1 MAHVSLRMPVL
12 TLGLAAAIGASA
24 VSPTVRQEALDSL
37 ISDTHVIN
45 IGGKNYTKTQVDS
58 IRSLIEN
65 FYIDQFRN
73 YQDPAAP
80 YFMFMSHDANMAMG
94 VGGVVRMRAYF
105 DPGNSMPGAAFT
117 PFNVPIGDTPL
128 NRNHFGTTPSG
139 TSLFMRVLGRNSR
152 IGSYQL
158 YIQAKFNGYQ
168 GRDFKLSKAY
178 ATVNDWTVGYTTSTF
193 SDGMAIA
200 PTVDANGSTMSM
212 DFSALL
218 VRWMH
223 TFKKSGVTVAASVE
237 TPDNMEI
244 QSDGVNTAKRSSSVP
259 NFAAMVQYAWAPD
272 QHVRLSA
279 ITRFLPYR
287 DMINGKNHSPV
298 GYGFQLSTVVNPTR
312 ALTVYA
318 IGNIGR
324 SYSNV
329 GGDFLLGE
337 YDLVENPDAP
347 GSLRTIP
354 GFSYFLGL
362 GYHFSHKLSMSMT
375 FGQSRS
381 LLSAPREAD
390 GYKYGLYGA
399 ANVFYNVTPRIT
411 IGAEANF
418 GRRQNF
424 DGAHAWA
431 RRIGAMCQFSF

>member
-1 MAHVSLRMPVL
+1 MRHIRRRLF
-12 TLGLAAAIGASA
+12 TLAAVFAALSASA
-24 VSPTVRQEALDSL
+24 TSPSSRQDMIDSL
-37 ISDTHVIN
+37 VVNHHLMIM
-45 IGGKNYTKTQVDS
+45 GGNQKSRPDKDS
-58 IRSLIEN
+58 IRSLIET
-65 FYIDQFRN
+65 FYYDQFKN

-80 YFMFMSHDANMAMG
+80 YFLFMSHDANMAMG
-94 VGGVVRMRAYF
+94 VGGVVRMRAYY

-117 PFNVPIGDTPL
+117 PYDVPMSETPL

-139 TSLFMRVLGRNSR
+139 TSLFLRVLGRNSR

-158 YIQAKFNGYQ
+158 YIQAKFNGYE

-178 ATVNDWTVGYTTSTF
+178 ATLNDWTVGYATSTF
-193 SDGMAIA
+193 SDGSAIA

-223 TFKKSGVTVAASVE
+223 TFKRSGITVAASVE
-237 TPDNMEI
+237 TPQQTI
-244 QSDGVNTAKRSSSVP
+244 QTDDYVASRSSTFP
-259 NFAAMVQYAWAPD
+259 NLAAMIQYEWAKD
-272 QHVRLSA
+272 QHVRLST
-279 ITRFLPYR
+279 ITRVLPYR
-287 DMINGKNHSPV
+287 DLANNTNHSPM
-298 GYGFQLSTVVNPTR
+298 GYGFQLSAVGNPV
-312 ALTVYA
+312 ASLTLYA

-329 GGDFLLGE
+329 GGDFLMGQ

-347 GSLRTIP
+347 GRLRTVP
-354 GFSYFLGL
+354 SWSYFLGAS
-362 GYHFSHKLSMSMT
+362 YYFSHKLMASVT
-375 FGQSRS
+375 FGQARNMT
-381 LLSAPREAD
+381 SAPREAD

-399 ANVFYNVTPRIT
+399 ANIFYYVTPRIS

>member
-1 MAHVSLRMPVL
+1 MAHVSYRLPMAVF
-12 TLGLAAAIGASA
+12 GLAAALGASA
-24 VSPTVRQEALDSL
+24 TSPTLRQEARDSL
-37 ISDTHVIN
+37 ISDHHVMM
-45 IGGKNYTKTQVDS
+45 IGKDGEDNPSNDS
-58 IRSLIEN
+58 IRSMIEN

-94 VGGVVRMRAYF
+94 VGGVVRMRAYY
-105 DPGNSMPGAAFT
+105 DPGNSMPAAAFT
-117 PFNVPIGDTPL
+117 PYNVPIGDTPL

-139 TSLFMRVLGRNSR
+139 TSLFLRVLGRNSR

-178 ATVNDWTVGYTTSTF
+178 ATVNDWTVGYATSTF

-223 TFKKSGVTVAASVE
+223 TFKKSDITIAASVE
-237 TPDNMEI
+237 TPEMTL
-244 QSDGVNTAKRSSSVP
+244 QTDGVSSASRSSTMP
-259 NFAAMVQYAWAPD
+259 NLAAMVQYQWAPD

-287 DMINGKNHSPV
+287 DLVNGRNHTPV
-298 GYGFQLSTVVNPTR
+298 GYGLQLSTVVCPTR
-312 ALTVYA
+312 ALTLYG

-337 YDLVENPDAP
+337 YDLVENPDCP
-347 GSLRTIP
+347 GRLRTVP
-354 GFSYFLGL
+354 GFSYFLGV
-362 GYHFSHKLSMSMT
+362 GYHFSYKVSMSMT
-375 FGQSRS
+375 FGQSRN

-399 ANVFYNVTPRIT
+399 ANIFYNVTPRIT

-424 DGAHAWA
+424 NGAHAWA
-431 RRIGAMCQFSF
+431 RRVGAMCQFSF

>member
-1 MAHVSLRMPVL
+1 M
-12 TLGLAAAIGASA
+12 
-24 VSPTVRQEALDSL
+24 
-37 ISDTHVIN
+37 ISDHHVVM
-45 IGGKNYTKTQVDS
+45 IGGNDETGPLPDS

-65 FYIDQFRN
+65 FYINQFRN

-80 YFMFMSHDANMAMG
+80 YFLFMSQDANMAMG

-105 DPGNSMPGAAFT
+105 DLGNSMPGAAFT
-117 PFNVPIGDTPL
+117 PYNVPVGDTPL

-139 TSLFMRVLGRNSR
+139 TSLFLRVLGRNTK

-158 YIQAKFNGYQ
+158 YILAKFNGYE

-178 ATVNDWTVGYTTSTF
+178 AAINDWIVGYTSSTF

-200 PTVDANGSTMSM
+200 PTVDANGSMITM

-218 VRWMH
+218 VRWEH
-223 TFKKSGVTVAASVE
+223 TFKGSGIMVAASVE
-237 TPDNMEI
+237 TPQMTL
-244 QSDGVNTAKRSSSVP
+244 QTDGVTTASRSVSMP
-259 NFAAMVQYAWAPD
+259 NLAAMVQYQWSAD

-279 ITRFLPYR
+279 ITRSLPYR
-287 DMINGKNHSPV
+287 DLVNGRNHSPL
-298 GYGFQLSTVVNPTR
+298 GYGLQLSAVVNPVR
-312 ALTVYA
+312 SLTVYA
-318 IGNIGR
+318 IGSIGR
-324 SYSNV
+324 SYTNV
-329 GGDFLLGE
+329 GGDFLLGK
-337 YDLVENPDAP
+337 YDLVEDPDVP
-347 GSLRTIP
+347 GHLRTVP

-362 GYHFSHKLSMSMT
+362 GYHFSHKLSVSMT
-375 FGQSRS
+375 FGQSRN

-411 IGAEANF
+411 LGAEANF

-424 DGAHAWA
+424 DNAHAWA

>member
-1 MAHVSLRMPVL
+1 MDTISRRLLGL
-12 TLGLAAAIGASA
+12 TLGAAALSVSA
-24 VSPTVRQEALDSL
+24 ASPTVRQEAQDSL
-37 ISDTHVIN
+37 VADHHVMI
-45 IGGKNYTKTQVDS
+45 IGGNEAQKPSSDS

-80 YFMFMSHDANMAMG
+80 YFLFMSHDANMAMG
-94 VGGVVRMRAYF
+94 VGGVVRMRAYY
-105 DPGNSMPGAAFT
+105 DPGNSMPGASFT
-117 PFNVPIGDTPL
+117 PYNVPMGDTPL

-139 TSLFMRVLGRNSR
+139 TSLFLRVLGRNSR

-178 ATVNDWTVGYTTSTF
+178 ATINDWTVGYATSTF
-193 SDGMAIA
+193 SDGSAIA

-223 TFKKSGVTVAASVE
+223 QFKSGVTLAASVE
-237 TPDNMEI
+237 TPEMTI
-244 QSDGVNTAKRSSSVP
+244 QSDGTTVAGRSATVP
-259 NFAAMVQYAWAPD
+259 NFAAMVQYQWAKD

-279 ITRFLPYR
+279 ITRVLPYR
-287 DMINGKNHSPV
+287 DLVNGTNHSPM
-298 GYGFQLSTVVNPTR
+298 GYGLQLSTVFNPVSP
-312 ALTVYA
+312 LTVYA

-329 GGDFLLGE
+329 GGDFLMGQ
-337 YDLVENPDAP
+337 YDLVENLDSP
-347 GSLRTIP
+347 GRLRTVP
-354 GFSYFLGL
+354 SWSYFLGL
-362 GYHFSHKLSMSMT
+362 GYHFSHKVSASVT
-375 FGQSRS
+375 FGQARNMT
-381 LLSAPREAD
+381 SAPRAAD

-399 ANVFYNVTPRIT
+399 ANVFYNITPRIT
-411 IGAEANF
+411 VGAEANF

-424 DGAHAWA
+424 DGDHAWA
-431 RRIGAMCQFSF
+431 RRVGAMCQFSF

>member
-1 MAHVSLRMPVL
+1 MKHLLRQTLAISLGIAALNVS
-12 TLGLAAAIGASA
+12 AATPS
-24 VSPTVRQEALDSL
+24 SRQEVLDSL
-37 ISDTHVIN
+37 ISDHHI
-45 IGGKNYTKTQVDS
+45 IMMGGGETEKPGNDS

-94 VGGVVRMRAYF
+94 VGGVVRMRMYF

-117 PFNVPIGDTPL
+117 PYNVPVGDTPL
-128 NRNHFGTTPSG
+128 NRNHVGTTPSG
-139 TSLFMRVLGRNSR
+139 TSLFFRVLGRNSR

-193 SDGMAIA
+193 SDGSAIA

-223 TFKKSGVTVAASVE
+223 TFRRSGITVAASVE
-237 TPDNMEI
+237 TPEM
-244 QSDGVNTAKRSSSVP
+244 SLPGDGTTVAARSTTLP
-259 NFAAMVQYAWAPD
+259 NLAAMVQYQWAD
-272 QHVRLSA
+272 NQHVRLAA

-287 DMINGKNHSPV
+287 DLVNGTNHTPV
-298 GYGFQLSTVVNPTR
+298 GYGLQLSTVANPVKP
-312 ALTVYA
+312 LTLYA

-329 GGDFLLGE
+329 GGDFLMGE
-337 YDLVENPDAP
+337 YDLIQNLDAP
-347 GSLRTIP
+347 GRLRTVP
-354 GFSYFLGL
+354 SWSYFLGMS
-362 GYHFSHKLSMSMT
+362 YNFSHKVMASVT
-375 FGQSRS
+375 FGQARNMTSGER
-381 LLSAPREAD
+381 PAD
-390 GYKYGLYGA
+390 GYKYGMYGA
-399 ANVFYNVTPRIT
+399 ANVFYYVTPRIS

-418 GRRQNF
+418 GKRENC
-424 DGAHAWA
+424 DGSHAWA

>member
-1 MAHVSLRMPVL
+1 MAAF
-12 TLGLAAAIGASA
+12 GLAATLSGSA
-24 VSPTVRQEALDSL
+24 TSPTYRQEARDSL
-37 ISDTHVIN
+37 ISDSHVMVI
-45 IGGKNYTKTQVDS
+45 GKNGESEPSTDS
-58 IRSLIEN
+58 IRSMIEN

-94 VGGVVRMRAYF
+94 VGGLVRMRAYF
-105 DPGNSMPGAAFT
+105 DPGNSMPQAAFS
-117 PFNVPIGDTPL
+117 PYFIPMGDTPL

-139 TSLFMRVLGRNSR
+139 TSLFLRVLGRNTR

-158 YIQAKFNGYQ
+158 YIQAKFNGYE
-168 GRDFKLSKAY
+168 GRDFRLSKAY
-178 ATVNDWTVGYTTSTF
+178 ATINDWTVGFATSTF
-193 SDGMAIA
+193 SDGSAIA

-223 TFKKSGVTVAASVE
+223 TFEKSGITVAASVE
-237 TPDNMEI
+237 SPEMSLQT
-244 QSDGVNTAKRSSSVP
+244 DGVNTDARSTSVP
-259 NFAAMVQYAWAPD
+259 NFAAMVQYQWAPE

-287 DMINGKNHSPV
+287 DLLTGRNHTPV
-298 GYGFQLSTVVNPTR
+298 GYGLQLSTVVSPTR
-312 ALTVYA
+312 ALTIYG

-329 GGDFLLGE
+329 GGDFLLGD
-337 YDLVENPDAP
+337 YDLVENVDCP
-347 GSLRTIP
+347 GRLRTVP

-362 GYHFSHKLSMSMT
+362 GYHFSHRLSMSMT
-375 FGQSRS
+375 FGQWRN
-381 LLSAPREAD
+381 LMSAPREAD

-399 ANVFYNVTPRIT
+399 ANIFYDVTPRIT

-424 DGAHAWA
+424 NGAHAWG
-431 RRIGAMCQFSF
+431 RRVGAMCQFSF

>member
-1 MAHVSLRMPVL
+1 MTHVSLRLSTVVL
-12 TLGLAAAIGASA
+12 ASA
-24 VSPTVRQEALDSL
+24 VSLFISAGNPTLRQEARDSL
-37 ISDTHVIN
+37 LNDHHIIMP
-45 IGGKNYTKTQVDS
+45 GGASPKEVGNDS
-58 IRSLIEN
+58 VRSLIEN

-80 YFMFMSHDANMAMG
+80 YFLFMSRDANMAMG
-94 VGGVVRMRAYF
+94 IGGVVRMRAYF
-105 DPGNSMPGAAFT
+105 DPGNSMPGASFT
-117 PFNVPIGDTPL
+117 PYTIPVTGNPL

-139 TSLFMRVLGRNSR
+139 TALFFRVLGRNTK

-158 YIQAKFNGYQ
+158 YIQAKFNGYN

-178 ATVNDWTVGYTTSTF
+178 ATVNDWTVGYATSTF
-193 SDGMAIA
+193 SDGQAIA
-200 PTVDANGSTMSM
+200 PTVDANSSTMSM
-212 DFSALL
+212 DFSTLL

-223 TFKKSGVTVAASVE
+223 TFKKSGITVAASVE
-237 TPDNMEI
+237 SPDNI
-244 QSDGVNTAKRSSSVP
+244 SLQTDDTSTASRSSSIP
-259 NFAAMVQYAWAPD
+259 NFSAMVQYEWAPD

-279 ITRFLPYR
+279 ITRALPYR
-287 DMINGKNHSPV
+287 DLVNGSNHSPW

-329 GGDFLLGE
+329 GGDFLLGD
-337 YDLVENPDAP
+337 YDLVEDPDCP
-347 GSLRTIP
+347 GRLRTVP

-362 GYHFSHKLSMSMT
+362 GYHFSHKLSMSAT
-375 FGQSRS
+375 FGQARNLISS
-381 LLSAPREAD
+381 PREAD

-399 ANVFYNVTPRIT
+399 CNVFYDVTPRIT

-418 GRRQNF
+418 GRRQNN